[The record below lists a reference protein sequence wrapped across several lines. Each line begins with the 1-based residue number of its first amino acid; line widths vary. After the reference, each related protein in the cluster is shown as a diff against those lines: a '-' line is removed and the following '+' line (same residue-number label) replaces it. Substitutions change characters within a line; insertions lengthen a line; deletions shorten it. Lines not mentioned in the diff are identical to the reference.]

1 MIQILKR
8 KILNTLK
15 ILKKMLNGLDILLGK
30 SLLQV
35 IISKK
40 FMNML
45 FNSSKKEKLMSV
57 LKIKLKLV
65 NADKT
70 KLVLLIETGLWKKI

>member
-1 MIQILKR
+1 
-8 KILNTLK
+8 
-15 ILKKMLNGLDILLGK
+15 MLNGLDILLGK
-30 SLLQV
+30 SLLLV

-57 LKIKLKLV
+57 LKIKHKLV
-65 NADKT
+65 NVDKT
-70 KLVLLIETGLWKKI
+70 KLDLLIETGLWKKI

>member
-1 MIQILKR
+1 
-8 KILNTLK
+8 
-15 ILKKMLNGLDILLGK
+15 MLNGLDILLGK
-30 SLLQV
+30 SLLLV

-57 LKIKLKLV
+57 LKIKHKLV
-65 NADKT
+65 SVDKT
-70 KLVLLIETGLWKKI
+70 KLDLLIETGLLKKI

>member
-1 MIQILKR
+1 MLK
-8 KILNTLK
+8 
-15 ILKKMLNGLDILLGK
+15 GLDILLGK
-30 SLLQV
+30 SLLLV

-57 LKIKLKLV
+57 LKIKHKLV
-65 NADKT
+65 SVDKT
-70 KLVLLIETGLWKKI
+70 KLDLLIETGLLKKI